1 MNFLRRYHSNETGLS
16 RTLVLLVFFKKE
28 KTFLEILLWS
38 LLGVKGEK
46 VSDFVTDF
54 NNETGDSHQ
63 DSCHEQM
70 GVSAWFESALAESK
84 SPKAKT
90 NNLMGVC
97 IKIFLFIIC
106 SKIASGLFLS

>member
-1 MNFLRRYHSNETGLS
+1 M
-16 RTLVLLVFFKKE
+16 
-28 KTFLEILLWS
+28 EILLWS

-63 DSCHEQM
+63 DSYHEQM

-84 SPKAKT
+84 TPKAKT